1 MIPITVETDA
11 FHNLELLKQR
21 FRGIS
26 FHEKI
31 LRLIQCTP
39 IFSKDELKQE
49 VLHNAETYP
58 LSHLFGSGKKS
69 ADGRTL
75 TKLSPIDLNN
85 VDSNSENMEA
95 HMHSVAL
102 QKEEII
108 GSTILKTAID
118 EISSDKI
125 LESDLSFLV
134 EDNPIIPSGRED
146 IFRSALYY
154 GITGKLFV
162 ALHIL
167 APQVENLFRELAKNC
182 GAITSTLNDDS
193 TSDAKLL
200 TSVFELPELLDCYDN
215 DILFLFQGLM
225 NEKNGANIRNNIAHG
240 LMDEWASNSGA
251 SYFFFCWVI
260 KLLSFTA
267 RSCYQ
272 SS

>member
-1 MIPITVETDA
+1 
-11 FHNLELLKQR
+11 
-21 FRGIS
+21 
-26 FHEKI
+26 
-31 LRLIQCTP
+31 
-39 IFSKDELKQE
+39 
-49 VLHNAETYP
+49 
-58 LSHLFGSGKKS
+58 
-69 ADGRTL
+69 
-75 TKLSPIDLNN
+75 
-85 VDSNSENMEA
+85 
-95 HMHSVAL
+95 MHSVAL

-146 IFRSALYY
+146 IFQSALYY
-154 GITGKLFV
+154 GITGKLYV

-200 TSVFELPELLDCYDN
+200 TSLFELPELLDCYDN